1 MCRRGNQLTSCEV
14 QWMIDALSGRSSR
27 VIWEMGRG
35 RGAGGETGQPLG
47 LMSDGRAEPLT
58 FAGRAGRGG

>member
-1 MCRRGNQLTSCEV
+1 
-14 QWMIDALSGRSSR
+14 MIDTLSGRSSR
-27 VIWEMGRG
+27 AIWEMGRG